1 MERKFKSKLVAA
13 KASDVRKQAIVHLKE
28 SIELVIIIHL
38 FYILNSTY
46 NKQYFNRINLNK
58 LNQLIMICI
67 W

>member
-38 FYILNSTY
+38 FFILNLTY

-67 W
+67 